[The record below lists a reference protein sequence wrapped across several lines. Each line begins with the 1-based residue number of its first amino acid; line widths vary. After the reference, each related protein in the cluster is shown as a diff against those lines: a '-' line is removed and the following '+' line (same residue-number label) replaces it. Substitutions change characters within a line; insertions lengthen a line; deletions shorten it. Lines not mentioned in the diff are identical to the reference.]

1 MKTPSPQALRL
12 SPLPHTWVLD
22 FDGTLVRHN
31 GYKTGEDEWLPGALD
46 FLRSIPEQDCI
57 IILTARFE
65 EDAPAKTRTFLE
77 KHGVR
82 YDHILFNI
90 PQGERILIND
100 AKPSGLRCAY
110 ALSPARDAGPA
121 PSYRFQIDET
131 L

>member
-1 MKTPSPQALRL
+1 MTQHSDPTLRL

-46 FLRSIPEQDCI
+46 FLRSIPEQDYI
-57 IILTARFE
+57 LILTARFE
-65 EDAPAKTRTFLE
+65 PDAPAKTRAFLA
-77 KHGVR
+77 KHRVR
-82 YDHILFNI
+82 YDHIIFGL

-100 AKPSGLRCAY
+100 TKPSGLCGAH

-121 PSYRFQIDET
+121 ASWRYTIDPT

>member
-1 MKTPSPQALRL
+1 MMPPSTTLRL

-31 GYKTGEDEWLPGALD
+31 GYKTGEDEWLPGALE
-46 FLRSIPEQDCI
+46 FLRSIPQQDCI

-65 EDAPAKTRTFLE
+65 TDAPAKTRAFLD

-82 YDHILFNI
+82 YDHLLFNM
-90 PQGERILIND
+90 PQGERILVND
-100 AKPSGLRCAY
+100 TKPSGLCCAY

-121 PSYRFQIDET
+121 SWKTEIDES